1 MIPRAPARRLL
12 RELSAPR
19 PRLSVRSFTTPPP
32 QQPPLQSEI
41 ARQSSSQ
48 SAAAASAALQNLS
61 HLTPAQI
68 TALLSNPPPP
78 APPNAHAHFRQHP
91 PPPQQPS
98 ASPRRRLLTRALW
111 ALAFFSVGF
120 KLTSDQIATFR
131 FSAPFLYSPLNCQDP
146 EEKRFYREEATRH
159 AVREHPTLAAMV
171 PSVSVSADGKP
182 ASVRHSDWDHWEP
195 YSDFSPWQKRQHLCA
210 GSLDNPDGLGLVHL
224 VFRHRLTGE
233 LVLAVV
239 FGQGTSGWPSVVHGG
254 MLSTIMDEAM
264 GRLAALNFD
273 ANTAVTAKLA
283 MEFKEPAT
291 PGDVYLVRVNK
302 VLPELQK
309 DSPDAEDKTNR
320 KLWIVGRMEGP
331 EGEVVCEA
339 KGLFVVPKSGDVKP
353 LGKKF

>member
-48 SAAAASAALQNLS
+48 SAAAAASAALQNLS

-78 APPNAHAHFRQHP
+78 APPHAHAHFQQHP
-91 PPPQQPS
+91 PPRNNRPPPRAAASSPAPS
-98 ASPRRRLLTRALW
+98 GPSPSSR
-111 ALAFFSVGF
+111 
-120 KLTSDQIATFR
+120 
-131 FSAPFLYSPLNCQDP
+131 APFLYSPLNCQDP

-195 YSDFSPWQKRQHLCA
+195 YSDFSPWQRRQHLCA

-224 VFRHRLTGE
+224 VFRHHLTGE